1 MGRNY
6 FYDHY
11 NFNYQII
18 VTLYLKKYNEYTVKR
33 EAA

>member
-1 MGRNY
+1 MAQNY

-18 VTLYLKKYNEYTVKR
+18 MTLYCVEYTVNR
-33 EAA
+33 EEV